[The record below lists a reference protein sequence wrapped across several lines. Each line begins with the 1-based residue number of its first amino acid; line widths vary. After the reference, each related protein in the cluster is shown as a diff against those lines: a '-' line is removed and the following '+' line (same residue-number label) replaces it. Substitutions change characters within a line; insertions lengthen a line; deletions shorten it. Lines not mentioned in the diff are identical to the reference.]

1 MFDAALIRIYSSFA
15 RLNRWS
21 RLRLTP
27 LGAVIAGGA
36 LGVGVFSVDVF
47 QTLAFQVASLL
58 LGALAVSWLCA
69 LRLRAPLRVQREL
82 PDYATVGMLTTFT
95 LRIEN
100 LAQNRAQQSLSV
112 TDRLAIAL
120 PSLMEYRSARE
131 ATGLDTWLDRLIGL
145 RRWLRLA
152 IVRRGANIEPVNLP
166 LLPPGAQIRMPIA
179 LIPLRR
185 GVLHF
190 ESTVMQ
196 RPDPL
201 GLVNALCVL
210 SNPGTLLVLPRRYR
224 VPDFALGNQ
233 RRYQPGGMNLAG
245 SVGDSREF
253 LSLRD
258 YCAGDPLRHIHW
270 RSWARTGRPIVKQFH
285 DEFFN
290 RQALILDTFAEGGAA
305 FEDAVSLAASFILNR
320 HESDALTDLLLVG
333 ARAIQAQAG
342 RGLGSAARLLE
353 LLACAQPAPRKGFG
367 ALHQLVAQYGNRLSG
382 AIVVLLGWDDERQAL
397 IGHLLAVRVSLW
409 VVIVRADDGPGK
421 LDPGP
426 MRAEAGRMVVLRAGH
441 VEQDLAARYS
451 SADAQPRKAS
461 A

>member
-1 MFDAALIRIYSSFA
+1 MFDAALIRVYSLFA

-27 LGAVIAGGA
+27 LGTVVAGGA
-36 LGVGVFSVDVF
+36 LCVGVFSVDIF

-58 LGALAVSWLCA
+58 VGALAVSWLCA
-69 LRLRAPLRVQREL
+69 LRFHVPLRVQREL

-100 LAQNRAQQSLSV
+100 LAQDRAQQSLRIA
-112 TDRLAIAL
+112 DRLAIAL
-120 PSLMEYRSARE
+120 PSLTEYRSARDV
-131 ATGLDTWLDRLIGL
+131 AGLDTWLDRLIGL

-152 IVRRGANIEPVNLP
+152 IVRRGANIEPVDLP
-166 LLPPGAQIRMPIA
+166 LLPPGAQIRVLIA
-179 LIPLRR
+179 LVPMRR

-210 SNPGTLLVLPRRYR
+210 GNPGTLLVLPRRYR
-224 VPDFALGNQ
+224 VPDLALGSQ
-233 RRYQPGGMNLAG
+233 RRYQPGGLNLAG

-270 RSWARTGRPIVKQFH
+270 RSWARTGRPIVRQFH

-333 ARAIQAQAG
+333 ARALQAHSG
-342 RGLGSAARLLE
+342 RGLGSTARLLE
-353 LLACAQPAPRKGFG
+353 LLACAQPAPRDGFG
-367 ALHQLVAQYGNRLSG
+367 ALHRLVAQYSHRLSG
-382 AIVVLLGWDDERQAL
+382 AIVVLLGWDDARQAL
-397 IGHLLAVRVSLW
+397 IGHLLAARTALW
-409 VVIVRADDGPGK
+409 VVIVRADDEPGQ

-426 MRAEAGRMVVLRAGH
+426 MRAEAGRIAVLRAGH
-441 VEQDLAARYS
+441 VEEDLASLYS
-451 SADAQPRKAS
+451 SAGTRKAS